1 MRIKM
6 GAHMARHVYGYIYRG
21 IDASLRVI
29 EKRPPDARRCG
40 VKPRHDRRRTPP
52 SLRANEA
59 VTFSGVITGAFLA
72 EAASVVDNK
81 LTVSGGVLSRFGVGP
96 DRQARFVLVVLTQS
110 ETDSPLPRVEVEIRP
125 PTDDDPLVIEYEL
138 PEAAAGGE
146 IGFAFFNL
154 EVRLPVNGRWVFVV
168 SGGTGTFSL
177 PLEVTG

>member
-1 MRIKM
+1 M
-6 GAHMARHVYGYIYRG
+6 H
-21 IDASLRVI
+21 LRVI
-29 EKRPPDARRCG
+29 ENDPQRPAMCR
-40 VKPRHDRRRTPP
+40 KTRHVRRRTRP
-52 SLRANEA
+52 SADGLRSG
-59 VTFSGVITGAFLA
+59 TFSGVITGAFLA

-81 LTVSGGVLSRFGVGP
+81 LTVSGGVLSGFGVEA
-96 DRQARFVLVVLTQS
+96 DRQARFALVVLTQS
-110 ETDSPLPRVEVEIRP
+110 ETDSPVRRVEVEIRP

-168 SGGTGTFSL
+168 TGGIGTFSL